1 MSEEGVLFLVDWETE
16 EITEFDDFPIE
27 FVRNFV
33 EGLDALRQAAAD
45 AGLEE
50 CAPLGFEPE

>member
-1 MSEEGVLFLVDWETE
+1 MSEEGVLFLVDWETGV
-16 EITEFDDFPIE
+16 TKFDDFPMEIG
-27 FVRNFV
+27 RNFV
-33 EGLDALRQAAAD
+33 EGLDVLRQAAGD